1 MDSVYIK
8 KSDLN
13 TWISKYFQN
22 KDLITVDDLIA
33 CIEDLDG
40 ELDHLREELENV
52 IQDRDDNY
60 KRKSVEEQIGWK

>member
-1 MDSVYIK
+1 MLYLK
-8 KSDLN
+8 TNELN